1 MTEPRPVDPH
11 EEAAD
16 RSEWHRLD
24 SMLDEAGRE
33 SFPASDVPAID
44 VDGPVNARS
53 DERDGGE
60 GSEASHAIR

>member
-1 MTEPRPVDPH
+1 MTQPRPVDPH
-11 EEAAD
+11 DEAAD
-16 RSEWHRLD
+16 RSEWHRLV

-44 VDGPVNARS
+44 VDGPVNPS
-53 DERDGGE
+53 DERDGAE